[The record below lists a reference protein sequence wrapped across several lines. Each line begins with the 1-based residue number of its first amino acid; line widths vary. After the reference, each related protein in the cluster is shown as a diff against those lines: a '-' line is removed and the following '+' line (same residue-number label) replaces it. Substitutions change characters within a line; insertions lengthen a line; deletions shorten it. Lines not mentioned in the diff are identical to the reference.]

1 MTRLHAKRLRRW
13 VVHLTVASLLLA
25 QSLGL
30 LHRAVHQPAGG
41 NTLAA
46 ITAQHAP
53 SAVASLFAGHTLDT
67 DCRLFD
73 QLTHADLAPLP
84 SLALPCDFSTAR
96 SPASVPCGHQPAL
109 ERSYCARAPPALA

>member
-1 MTRLHAKRLRRW
+1 MTRLHAIRLRHW
-13 VVHLTVASLLLA
+13 VVHLTLASLLLA

-41 NTLAA
+41 HSFVAG
-46 ITAQHAP
+46 TAPHAP
-53 SAVASLFAGHTLDT
+53 SAVASLFAGHTLDS

-84 SLALPCDFSTAR
+84 ALALPCDFRTAH
-96 SPASVPCGHQPAL
+96 SLAAAPCGHQPAL